1 MFKLTT
7 PRILLAAPR
16 WQTFLGA
23 GADQTKLFRGQRP
36 FGFTLKTF
44 INLPFLSVFIGCQ
57 PDVKIVV
64 EKYY

>member
-7 PRILLAAPR
+7 LRILLTDTR

-23 GADQTKLFRGQRP
+23 VADQTKLFGGQRP
-36 FGFTLKTF
+36 FGFTLRTF
-44 INLPFLSVFIGCQ
+44 KKLPFLSVFIGCQ
-57 PDVKIVV
+57 PNVKTVV